1 MASNPASGRVM
12 EKIGMRFEGE
22 LREHERRRGA
32 VSDTRFYGLLR
43 SDR

>member
-1 MASNPASGRVM
+1 MTSNPASGRVM

-22 LREHERRRGA
+22 FRQHEQKWGEFR
-32 VSDTRFYGLLR
+32 DHRFYGVVR